1 MKNILVSLVSDQA
14 IPNVQL
20 IKEFRKFVQHYLFIS
35 TTGMEKK
42 NVREA
47 LIKACKLNL
56 EEILPTVIVDQF
68 SFDDIEQKLDGV
80 DFESFDNVYV
90 NLTGGTKV
98 MTLAA
103 FDYFKEI
110 GAEIYYI
117 TGQDETLIKVSPGRT
132 KKATTL
138 SANVTLEEYFNAY
151 GFDID
156 QSQES
161 GVPVDYTRKFFEL
174 FTNGLHPDFLN
185 IINEL
190 RQKHRDR
197 NKLGINKIENLSHHL
212 NAIEFPFENADYL
225 NKYEIKYLTGE
236 WFEEYVSNRI
246 KEELML
252 TDDYIKTGIEI
263 SKINKKGELV
273 KNELDVVFVWRNKI
287 YVVECKT
294 SVFASELMPDGSK
307 SKHRS
312 IIGET
317 LYKSDSLKQGL
328 GLYANT
334 SIFILD
340 SIAEYM
346 PNLQSHL
353 SRAELFGIDVI
364 DKEAIKTASSLSS
377 LLKIR

>member
-20 IKEFRKFVQHYLFIS
+20 IKEFRSLVQGYLFIS
-35 TTGMEKK
+35 TPGMEKK

-47 LIKACKLNL
+47 LINACKLSIDEL
-56 EEILPTVIVDQF
+56 LPTLIVDQF

-132 KKATTL
+132 KKSTTL

-151 GFDID
+151 GFDIV
-156 QSQES
+156 QSQAS
-161 GVPVDYTRKFFEL
+161 GISVDYTRKYFEMY
-174 FTNGLHPDFLN
+174 TNGLHPDFLN

-190 RQKHRDR
+190 RKHRQR
-197 NKLGINKIENLSHHL
+197 NKLGISKIENLSHHL
-212 NAIEFPFENADYL
+212 NAIEFPSENADCL

-236 WFEEYVSNRI
+236 WFEEYVSNRL

-252 TDDYIKTGIEI
+252 ADDYIKTGIEI

-273 KNELDVVFVWRNKI
+273 KNELDVVFLWRNKI

-294 SVFASELMPDGSK
+294 SVFATELLPDGSK
-307 SKHRS
+307 SKPKS

-328 GLYANT
+328 GLFANT

-353 SRAELFGIDVI
+353 SRAELFGIDVV
-364 DKEAIKTASSLSS
+364 DKEAIKMASTLSS
-377 LLKIR
+377 LLKIK